1 MVLLILENISC
12 DNLDWIPRGSI
23 VEVENREAALE
34 MIAAGLAVP
43 SYDPRAMD
51 YEVKRAIEQSQQA
64 YMDIQDQIAALKGR
78 HN

>member
-1 MVLLILENISC
+1 MVLLLLESIAC
-12 DNLDWIPRGSI
+12 DNLDWIPAGSI
-23 VEVENREAALE
+23 VEVESYDAAME

-78 HN
+78 TN